1 MIQTKRICQH
11 FQLMTTILYCLY
23 LHPQSQIKSLVENN
37 ITPVILTAKELEV
50 HYGEQIIL
58 DKASLSI
65 HEGDRIGLVGR
76 NGAGKSTF
84 LKVISGVI
92 PADTGEIA
100 KKKDLVIGFLS
111 QEFTLDETRTVQEN
125 ILDGAKRIIELIE
138 EYENL
143 PHHSS
148 KRHILEEKILQIDGW
163 NLERKID
170 LLIKSLHAPE
180 PQRDV
185 ATLSGG
191 EKRRVALCRALISQP
206 DLLILDEPTNHLD
219 TDSIE
224 WIENF
229 LAEYKGTCIFVTHD
243 RYFLDRIANRIVELS
258 LGVFFSHQGNYTD
271 YLINKAERQA
281 VKEIEERKRQ
291 NFLRRELDW
300 VRRGPRARRTKAKSR
315 LDTYYEVAS
324 QQNTEVELD
333 VEMII
338 PPAEKL
344 GNKVAELK
352 NIGIKIGDKNLFE
365 GLSFNFEPGRKLGI
379 VGKNGVGKT
388 TLLKIIL
395 GKLSPTSGKIDLG
408 EKTEFNYIDQA
419 RLLLNDEDT
428 VIKAIG
434 EGSESIKFGKS
445 EISVWTYLRR
455 FLFEDERINT
465 LVGRLSG
472 GEKSRLTLAR
482 ILKNGGNFL
491 LLDEPTNDLDLP
503 TLRVLEE
510 ALIAFD
516 GCVVVVS
523 HDRYFLNRVCNGI
536 LAFEGNGE
544 IYFSEGN
551 YDYYIEKR
559 KTRLKN
565 EVETGTKGKKE
576 AVRIKPNAKKLTWKE
591 AKELE
596 NIEDEIL
603 KAEAEV
609 ERIEKIFS
617 SPDFYQKYATQTN
630 ELSEQLEKAKA
641 NVKQLFVR
649 WEELENLKNLLA

>member
-111 QEFTLDETRTVQEN
+111 QEFTLDETRTVHEN
-125 ILDGAKRIIELIE
+125 ILDGAKRIIQLIE

-143 PHHSS
+143 PHDSS
-148 KRHILEEKILQIDGW
+148 QRHIVEEKILQIDGW

-352 NIGIKIGDKNLFE
+352 NIGIKLGDKDLFE
-365 GLSFNFEPGRKLGI
+365 GLSFIFEPGRKLGI

-559 KTRLKN
+559 KIRSKN
-565 EVETGTKGKKE
+565 EVETGTKEKKE
-576 AVRIKPNAKKLTWKE
+576 AVRIKPKAKKLTWKE

-596 NIEDEIL
+596 TIEDEIL

>member
-1 MIQTKRICQH
+1 ME
-11 FQLMTTILYCLY
+11 
-23 LHPQSQIKSLVENN
+23 SNVN
-37 ITPVILTAKELEV
+37 PVILTAMELEV

-58 DKASLSI
+58 DRASLSV

-84 LKVISGVI
+84 LKIISGI
-92 PADTGEIA
+92 LQPDNGGIA
-100 KKKDLVIGFLS
+100 KRKDLVIGFLS
-111 QEFTLDETRTVQEN
+111 QEFTLDESRNVYAN
-125 ILDGAKRIIELIE
+125 IMDGAKRVIELIE

-143 PHHSS
+143 PHNSDL
-148 KRHILEEKILQIDGW
+148 RHLLEEKIIRIDGW

-185 ATLSGG
+185 TTLSGG
-191 EKRRVALCRALISQP
+191 EMRRVALCRALISQP

-229 LAEYKGTCIFVTHD
+229 LSEYKGTCIFVTHD

-258 LGVFFSHQGNYTD
+258 SGVFFSHQGNYTD

-315 LDTYYEVAS
+315 LDNYYEVAE

-344 GNKVAELK
+344 GNKVVDLK
-352 NIGIKIGDKNLFE
+352 NIGITLGDKNLFE
-365 GLSFNFEPGRKLGI
+365 GLIFNFEPGRKLGI

-395 GKLSPTSGKIDLG
+395 GTLQPSSGKIELG

-434 EGSESIKFGKS
+434 EGSESIKFGKT

-516 GCVVVVS
+516 GCVIVVS
-523 HDRYFLNRVCNGI
+523 HDRYFLNRICNGI

-544 IYFSEGN
+544 IFFSEGN

-565 EVETGTKGKKE
+565 NVALGSKEKKE
-576 AVRIKPNAKKLTWKE
+576 VVRSKPKLKKLTWKE

-596 NIEDEIL
+596 TIEEDIL
-603 KAEAEV
+603 KAESEV
-609 ERIEKIFS
+609 ERIEGIFS
-617 SPDFYQKYATQTN
+617 SPDFYERYAAQTT
-630 ELSEQLEKAKA
+630 ELTGQLELAKTR
-641 NVKQLFVR
+641 VHQLFER
-649 WEELENLKNLLA
+649 WDELEKTKLSLL